1 MKAREGGFKKMV
13 YSLSG
18 TMGSYNTLA
27 DAELAVL
34 LKSRDHKAFEEVYSR
49 YGQVL
54 YTHALRLTRDPDDAQ
69 DILHDLFTVLWDK
82 ATELNTNIPLRA
94 YLFKSVKNRVFDLFS
109 RQKVRSEHLKSLQTF
124 IDQGEWVTD
133 DSIRE
138 KELKKVIEKEISLLP
153 EKMRLVFEMSRK
165 ENMSHK
171 QIAEEL
177 QLSDKT
183 VKKQV
188 NNAIRI
194 LRLKIHSLLVT
205 VFFF

>member
-1 MKAREGGFKKMV
+1 MKANESGFKKMV

-18 TMGSYNTLA
+18 TMGSYSTLA

-34 LKSRDHKAFEEVYSR
+34 LKGRDHKAFEEVYTR

-54 YTHALRLTRDPDDAQ
+54 YTHALRLTRDSDDAQ

-109 RQKVRSEHLKSLQTF
+109 RNKVRSEHLRSLQAF

-133 DSIRE
+133 DLIRE

-153 EKMRLVFEMSRK
+153 AKMRLVFEMSRN

-177 QLSDKT
+177 HLSDKT

-194 LRLKIHSLLVT
+194 LRLKIHSLLVS
-205 VFFF
+205 VLFF

>member
-1 MKAREGGFKKMV
+1 MV

>member
-1 MKAREGGFKKMV
+1 MKANESGFEKMV

-18 TMGSYNTLA
+18 TMGSYSTLA

-34 LKSRDHKAFEEVYSR
+34 LKGRDHNAFEEVYNR
-49 YGQVL
+49 YGHVL
-54 YTHALRLTRDPDDAQ
+54 YTHALRLTQDSDDAQ

-109 RQKVRSEHLKSLQTF
+109 RNKVRSEHLRSLQTF

-133 DSIRE
+133 DLIRE

-153 EKMRLVFEMSRK
+153 AKMRLVFEMSRN

-177 QLSDKT
+177 HLSDKT

-205 VFFF
+205 VLFF

>member
-1 MKAREGGFKKMV
+1 MKANESSFEKMV

-18 TMGSYNTLA
+18 TMGSYSTLA

-34 LKSRDHKAFEEVYSR
+34 LKGRDHKAFEEVYTR

-54 YTHALRLTRDPDDAQ
+54 YTHALRLTQDSDDAQ

-109 RQKVRSEHLKSLQTF
+109 RNKVRSEHLRSLQTF

-133 DSIRE
+133 DLIRE

-153 EKMRLVFEMSRK
+153 AKMRLVFEMSRN

-177 QLSDKT
+177 HLSDKT

-205 VFFF
+205 VLFF